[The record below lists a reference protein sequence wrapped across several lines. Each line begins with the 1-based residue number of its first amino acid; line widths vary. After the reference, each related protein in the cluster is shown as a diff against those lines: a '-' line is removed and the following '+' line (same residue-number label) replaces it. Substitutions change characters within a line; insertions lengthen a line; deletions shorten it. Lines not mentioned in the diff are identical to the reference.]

1 MPPLHM
7 GTLKTFIDSK
17 GITEKHILAA
27 SNRVEAGGQE
37 SRSMLIARVAKRR
50 IKDTADKKYA
60 ELNLAKPKSMR
71 GVSAQ
76 QWHAAL
82 ADKPLSTRVR
92 GKIFRAVNAALAT
105 KKQPAVE
112 MKALF
117 EGTTVRAGKKPKEA
131 TKDAAKK

>member
-1 MPPLHM
+1 M

-17 GITEKHILAA
+17 GITEKHVLAA
-27 SNRVEAGGQE
+27 SHRVEAGGQE
-37 SRSMLIARVAKRR
+37 SRAMRNARTAKRR
-50 IKDTADKKYA
+50 AKDLADKKYA
-60 ELNLAKPKSMR
+60 ELNLGKPKSMR
-71 GVSAQ
+71 GVSVQ

-92 GKIFRAVNAALAT
+92 GKIFRAINAALAT

-131 TKDAAKK
+131 TKAEAKK

>member
-1 MPPLHM
+1 MLNAR
-7 GTLKTFIDSK
+7 SK
-17 GITEKHILAA
+17 
-27 SNRVEAGGQE
+27 
-37 SRSMLIARVAKRR
+37 KRR
-50 IKDTADKKYA
+50 TKDLAEKKYA
-60 ELNLAKPKSMR
+60 ELNLAKPKTMR

-92 GKIFRAVNAALAT
+92 GKILRAVNAALAT

-117 EGTTVRAGKKPKEA
+117 EGTTVRIGKKPKEA
-131 TKDAAKK
+131 AKAEAKK